1 MATKHIS
8 DLSKSPEQVL
18 LDLINAA
25 NNSNLPLTAVTIQK
39 DQDLAS
45 GRATAI
51 VGSNRGSGYRGDVT
65 VGYKQID
72 FDETLPLYMGEG
84 HTFPAAGVPAT
95 IEGILNRALNIN
107 LRAGDMIVYTGAQQP
122 NFEQGN
128 VNFIQI
134 TASDESLIWDG
145 QIEIE
150 ITALTVDGVP
160 SYRVRFAPT
169 TVGMGVMPAT
179 TAYDETGSVML
190 SEDGKIIVGG

>member
-39 DQDLAS
+39 DQDLAG

-51 VGSNRGSGYRGDVT
+51 VDSNRGSGYRGGVT
-65 VGYKQID
+65 VSYKQID

-84 HTFPAAGVPAT
+84 HTFPADGVPAT
-95 IEGILNRALNIN
+95 IEGILNRALKIN
-107 LRAGDMIVYTGAQQP
+107 LVSGDLIVNSGGQTP
-122 NFEQGN
+122 NFAPGHI
-128 VNFIQI
+128 NFIQI
-134 TASDESLIWDG
+134 TASDDSLIWDG
-145 QIEIE
+145 EIEIE
-150 ITALTVDGVP
+150 IASYLDGAIP
-160 SYRVRFAPT
+160 MYRVRFAPM
-169 TVGMGVMPAT
+169 TVGMGVMPPD
-179 TAYDETGSVML
+179 TAFTENGEVLL